1 MIKKHF
7 WLLSVLKTVQFNI
20 FVETVIHLFF
30 QDSLMNRKYIYLK
43 PKSYVTLIFVFVT
56 FDQFKESLMNKSINF
71 FQIIL
76 TDPRTI
82 VLRSCVRTLKCLAP
96 LLIHLYLFVID
107 VLPVQRSEETV
118 SHDFLCIIR
127 ASSEPSENKPHII
140 IHSGLTWCTV
150 LIWCSHT
157 EMMMMVLVET
167 DTPRKALDHT
177 FTHTDLLLG
186 SLMSNPDSKDLAS
199 AERVLGNLISSIRIS
214 SNSFSWSWRP

>member
-1 MIKKHF
+1 M
-7 WLLSVLKTVQFNI
+7 LKTVQLHI

-43 PKSYVTLIFVFVT
+43 PKSYVTLIFVT

-82 VLRSCVRTLKCLAP
+82 VLRPCVRTLKCLAP
-96 LLIHLYLFVID
+96 LLVHLYLFVID

-127 ASSEPSENKPHII
+127 TSSEPSENKPHII
-140 IHSGLTWCTV
+140 IHSGLT
-150 LIWCSHT
+150 
-157 EMMMMVLVET
+157 
-167 DTPRKALDHT
+167 
-177 FTHTDLLLG
+177 
-186 SLMSNPDSKDLAS
+186 
-199 AERVLGNLISSIRIS
+199 
-214 SNSFSWSWRP
+214 